1 MVVRVGA
8 GRSPERAFHITQ
20 LGDGVA
26 QNLVGLCLGPI
37 ARTRAKARVQVERRT
52 QMSQGGRDM
61 FHRSNAMPLIV
72 VVSPSEAQVHRVQQR
87 NVSLVRRQRK
97 FVGVGLPPLL
107 GGSRKAIA
115 RLSAPLIP
123 FLLLPLVLFRRGIR
137 RIRGTGRGP
146 FLLLGVHLLPSL
158 LLRP

>member
-37 ARTRAKARVQVERRT
+37 ARTRAEARVQVERRT

-72 VVSPSEAQVHRVQQR
+72 VVSPYLPDICPAAFLANKKNRGRTDIHTKKGGRTYVSE
-87 NVSLVRRQRK
+87 
-97 FVGVGLPPLL
+97 G
-107 GGSRKAIA
+107 
-115 RLSAPLIP
+115 
-123 FLLLPLVLFRRGIR
+123 
-137 RIRGTGRGP
+137 
-146 FLLLGVHLLPSL
+146 
-158 LLRP
+158 